1 MELYHYEDEAIKTEI
16 LIKSKI
22 NEEEI
27 ELKQIDFSNIKMFL
41 KKGIFIITGYLR
53 GEDEKNLAEIMK
65 LNKWSM
71 ITGTS
76 KESLKDIEIK
86 ISRNGYVLRH
96 LIFEGYLSSYNESYE
111 NTKGYRFHFI
121 LREHKQINRDGAYV
135 RTVTLKG
142 VTGDMIIMPQEFSF
156 RETMNNSFLSGMNG
170 LGGIGL
176 LGKVGT
182 TTLTT
187 ASGVVTFFF
196 IAHGTGMI
204 SEFMADVTFVM
215 KKEPEKMGSFNM
227 TRDWVYQ
234 PLGEIFVDFLER
246 RSSKININKN
256 IGIDTYNNINLALSI
271 LTLYESINKSYQG
284 LKGLVP
290 QSGENKM
297 YYKIKFKDVA
307 VSTWSTKSVPY
318 RKYGVTTLKALLGDF
333 ANILPDTY
341 TTKEAIKTEIKKG
354 E

>member
-1 MELYHYEDEAIKTEI
+1 MELYHYEDEEIKTEI

-76 KESLKDIEIK
+76 KESLRDIEIK

-96 LIFEGYLSSYNESYE
+96 LIFEGYLSSYNESYD

-142 VTGDMIIMPQEFSF
+142 VKGDMIIMPQDFNF
-156 RETMNNSFLSGMNG
+156 KNSLLSGLNG
-170 LGGIGL
+170 LTGVSL
-176 LGKVGT
+176 LKDAGVKVAV
-182 TTLTT
+182 
-187 ASGVVTFFF
+187 ASESRIITGALGFYF
-196 IAHGTGMI
+196 IAHGTGMV
-204 SEFMADVTFVM
+204 SEFMADITFVM

-227 TRDWVYQ
+227 TRDWVYK
-234 PLGEIFVDFLER
+234 PIGEAISQEINNIFSEINL
-246 RSSKININKN
+246 SKD
-256 IGIDTYNNINLALSI
+256 IGIDAYNHANLAFSI
-271 LTLYESINKSYQG
+271 LTLSTDVEKSYRN
-284 LKGLVP
+284 LKGYE
-290 QSGENKM
+290 GAGI
-297 YYKIKFKDVA
+297 YYKIKYKDVA
-307 VSTWSTKSVPY
+307 VSTWGRRLTAY
-318 RKYGVTTLKALLGDF
+318 RKYGSTTIKALLGDLGF
-333 ANILPDTY
+333 LVPGTY
-341 TTKEAIKTEIKKG
+341 SVKESIKSEIEKRK
-354 E
+354 

>member
-1 MELYHYEDEAIKTEI
+1 MELYHYEDETIKTEI
-16 LIKSKI
+16 LIKSKV
-22 NEEEI
+22 NNEEI

-76 KESLKDIEIK
+76 KESLRDIEIK

-96 LIFEGYLSSYNESYE
+96 LIFEGYLSSYNESYD

-142 VTGDMIIMPQEFSF
+142 VKGDMIIMPQDFNF
-156 RETMNNSFLSGMNG
+156 KNSLLSGLNG
-170 LGGIGL
+170 LTGVSLLKEAGLAGGEC
-176 LGKVGT
+176 T
-182 TTLTT
+182 
-187 ASGVVTFFF
+187 VVTGVLVFYF

-204 SEFMADVTFVM
+204 SEFMADVTFVF

-227 TRDWVYQ
+227 TRDWVYK
-234 PLGEIFVDFLER
+234 PIGEAIAQRVNR
-246 RSSKININKN
+246 VIPGVNISKD
-256 IGIDTYNNINLALSI
+256 IGIDAYNHANLAFSI
-271 LTLYESINKSYQG
+271 LTLSTDVEKSYRN
-284 LKGLVP
+284 LKGYEGAGV
-290 QSGENKM
+290 
-297 YYKIKFKDVA
+297 YYKIKYKNVA
-307 VSTWSTKSVPY
+307 VSTWGRRLTAY
-318 RKYGVTTLKALLGDF
+318 RKYGSSTAKALLGDLGF
-333 ANILPDTY
+333 LVPGAYSI
-341 TTKEAIKTEIKKG
+341 KESIKSEVEKK